1 MPTLCWYKPKRFVRQ
16 GDALPTKLYYRSAL
30 ISSSHFIPVI
40 ALPDS
45 LLTASAIA
53 DSMHWLA
60 VVVEPELKDPS
71 IEANLRQF
79 LLVLS
84 VSLGVA
90 TLSRVLSILRNIPYT
105 LLLLLVGLG
114 LAVVDVRLVNLSPEL
129 ILFIFLPPLLFE
141 AAWNI
146 QWSRLKSDFVPILLY
161 AVLGVIICI
170 MGLVF
175 GLQQLAGASLATA
188 LLVGASLSATDPVSV
203 TALFRELGVD
213 KRLTTLMEGESLFN
227 DGVAVVAF
235 NLLLGIALGIEQ
247 FDVTLT
253 IARFGIFVGL
263 GISLGGLIGFGISF
277 LTQRFD
283 IPLVEQ
289 SLTLVSAY
297 GTYIVAEELGGSGV
311 IAVVTTGL
319 ILGNFGSRIG
329 MNPRTRLVVSEF
341 WEFLA
346 FFVNSI
352 VFLLIGDQ
360 VRFEY
365 LIDYADTI
373 LWAIAIILTARAFS
387 IYSLGAFSN
396 AVTKSENISIPGQT
410 VLWWGGL
417 RGSVSVALALSVP
430 ESLAD
435 RQEIIAVVFGVMLF
449 TLLVQGLT
457 TQPLLS
463 WLNLLGD
470 QPTRQ
475 RYTQLVAHR
484 VALNRVLDR
493 LRELIERQEVDKEF
507 ARYQI
512 ALVEG
517 QLEELQED
525 LTKLQRSN
533 PEILNFAAEQ
543 VRNELLAIESD
554 TYAEFIRAG
563 QLKDELAPLLQD
575 VLPQEN
581 PA

>member
-1 MPTLCWYKPKRFVRQ
+1 MPGLLDIGAPLH
-16 GDALPTKLYYRSAL
+16 ALLGSIEP
-30 ISSSHFIPVI
+30 
-40 ALPDS
+40 
-45 LLTASAIA
+45 
-53 DSMHWLA
+53 
-60 VVVEPELKDPS
+60 VVEDPS

-90 TLSRVLSILRNIPYT
+90 TLSRVFSVLRNIPYT
-105 LLLLLVGLG
+105 LLLLVVGLG

-146 QWSRLKSDFVPILLY
+146 KWSRLKSDFFPIFLY
-161 AVLGVIICI
+161 AVVGVIICVL
-170 MGLVF
+170 GLVF
-175 GLQQLAGASLATA
+175 GLQRLAGASLATA

-247 FDVTLT
+247 FDGSLT
-253 IARFGIFVGL
+253 VARFGLFVGL

-283 IPLVEQ
+283 LPLVEQ

-297 GTYIVAEELGGSGV
+297 GTYIIAEEVGGSGV

-360 VRFEY
+360 VQFQY

-373 LWAIAIILTARAFS
+373 FIAILIIIVARAIS
-387 IYSLGAFSN
+387 IFGLGTLSN
-396 AVTKSENISIPGQT
+396 LITNGENISMPGQT

-430 ESLAD
+430 VSL
-435 RQEIIAVVFGVMLF
+435 RQREEIIAVVFGVMLF

-463 WLNLLGD
+463 WLDLLGD

-493 LRELIERQEVDKEF
+493 LKELIGRQEVDEEF

-525 LTKLQRSN
+525 LIKLQRSN
-533 PEILNFAAEQ
+533 PEILTYAAEQ
-543 VRNELLAIESD
+543 VRDELLAIESD

>member
-1 MPTLCWYKPKRFVRQ
+1 MPTLGSFH
-16 GDALPTKLYYRSAL
+16 LPFLIHDNWQHTLAAIEPVLESAG
-30 ISSSHFIPVI
+30 IE
-40 ALPDS
+40 DE
-45 LLTASAIA
+45 AI
-53 DSMHWLA
+53 
-60 VVVEPELKDPS
+60 EE
-71 IEANLRQF
+71 NLRQF

-90 TLSRVLSILRNIPYT
+90 TLSRVFSILRNIPYT
-105 LLLLLVGLG
+105 LLLLVVGLG
-114 LAVVDVRLVNLSPEL
+114 LAVVDVRLVNLSPQL

-161 AVLGVIICI
+161 AILGVVICVA
-170 MGLVF
+170 GLVF
-175 GLQQLAGASLATA
+175 GLQGIAGASLATS

-235 NLLLGIALGIEQ
+235 NLLLGIALGFEQ
-247 FDVTLT
+247 FDTSLT
-253 IARFGIFVGL
+253 VARFGLFVGL
-263 GISLGGLIGFGISF
+263 GIAIGGLIGFGISF

-311 IAVVTTGL
+311 IAVVTTGM

-360 VRFEY
+360 VRFQA
-365 LIDYADTI
+365 LIDNADTI
-373 LWAIAIILTARAFS
+373 FIAIAIMIAARAASVFG
-387 IYSLGAFSN
+387 LGALSN
-396 AVTKSENISIPGQT
+396 YITPGENISLPGQV

-430 ESLAD
+430 QSLVE
-435 RQEIIAVVFGVMLF
+435 REEIIAVVFGVMLF

-463 WLNLLGD
+463 YLNLLGD

-475 RYTQLVAHR
+475 RHTQLIAHR

-493 LRELIERQEVDKEF
+493 LKELIERQEVDEEF

-517 QLEELQED
+517 QLEEIQED
-525 LTKLQRSN
+525 MVKLTRSH
-533 PEILNFAAEQ
+533 PEIMEYAAEQ
-543 VRNELLAIESD
+543 IRDELLAIESD

-575 VLPQEN
+575 VLPQE
-581 PA
+581 AGV

>member
-1 MPTLCWYKPKRFVRQ
+1 
-16 GDALPTKLYYRSAL
+16 
-30 ISSSHFIPVI
+30 
-40 ALPDS
+40 
-45 LLTASAIA
+45 
-53 DSMHWLA
+53 MHWLA
-60 VVVEPELKDPS
+60 TATAIALENPVLKDPT
-71 IEANLRQF
+71 IEENLRQF

-90 TLSRVLSILRNIPYT
+90 TLSRVFSLLRNIPYT

-146 QWSRLKSDFVPILLY
+146 QWSRLKSDLVPILLY
-161 AVLGVIICI
+161 AILGVVICI
-170 MGLVF
+170 VGLVF
-175 GLQQLAGASLATA
+175 GLQQFAGASLATA

-235 NLLLGIALGIEQ
+235 NLLLAIALTVEQ
-247 FDVTLT
+247 FDVSLTL
-253 IARFGIFVGL
+253 ARFGIFAGIGMAL
-263 GISLGGLIGFGISF
+263 GSLIGFGISF

-360 VRFEY
+360 VRFQA
-365 LIDYADTI
+365 LIDHANMI
-373 LWAIAIILTARAFS
+373 FVAIAIIITARAVSVFG
-387 IYSLGAFSN
+387 LGSFSN
-396 AVTKSENISIPGQT
+396 LITKNENISLSGQT

-430 ESLAD
+430 ESLAQ
-435 RQEIIAVVFGVMLF
+435 REEIIAVVFGVMLF

-463 WLNLLGD
+463 YLGLLGD

-493 LRELIERQEVDKEF
+493 LKELIERQEVDEEF
-507 ARYQI
+507 ARYQM
-512 ALVEG
+512 ALVAG

-525 LTKLQRSN
+525 LINLQKAN
-533 PEILNFAAEQ
+533 PEVSAYAAEQ
-543 VRNELLAIESD
+543 IRDELLAIESD

-575 VLPQEN
+575 VLPQ
-581 PA
+581 